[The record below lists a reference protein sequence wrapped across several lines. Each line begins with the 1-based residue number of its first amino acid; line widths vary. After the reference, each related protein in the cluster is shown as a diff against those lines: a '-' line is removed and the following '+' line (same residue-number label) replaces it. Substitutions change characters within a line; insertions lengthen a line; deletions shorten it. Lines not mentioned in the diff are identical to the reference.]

1 LSDAEE
7 ETKSDE
13 DRINQIKELLLSDEA
28 IGEAVVYGVTVVQS
42 VIQFDKN
49 KFENTLDFQEA
60 FIAKLKQYAPF
71 SPRNKVG
78 LNEGFLD
85 FRVKENRID
94 FHYIK
99 EIAFRWEFVNDK
111 NMFESLIAKKIDS
124 SYRVRVAAVFENETV
139 TITLFGGTEPLV
151 LRAKAIVESAVKLL
165 VHNFAVATISKKY

>member
-78 LNEGFLD
+78 
-85 FRVKENRID
+85 
-94 FHYIK
+94 
-99 EIAFRWEFVNDK
+99 
-111 NMFESLIAKKIDS
+111 AK
-124 SYRVRVAAVFENETV
+124 
-139 TITLFGGTEPLV
+139 
-151 LRAKAIVESAVKLL
+151 
-165 VHNFAVATISKKY
+165 